1 MNNFLVTGC
10 AGFIGSHAVDLLL
23 SHRHKVCGVDKL
35 TYAGN
40 INNLNTSID
49 NDNFNFYQ
57 ADICDRNYI
66 QDLLKRHKIQCIINF
81 AAESHVDNSIT
92 NCAPFIESNVIGVHN
107 LLELIR
113 TKPKYKR
120 PSFFHI
126 STDEV
131 YGDIMEGAF
140 KETDKLNPSNPYSA
154 TKACSEML
162 INSYHRTYGLRYVI
176 SRSGNN
182 YGSRQYEE
190 KLVAKAVSCLK
201 DGAKIPLHGDGSYN
215 RDWTHVK
222 DNIDG
227 IMSII
232 DKGIVDECFNIAANN
247 HFTNKEVAL
256 AVIKK
261 FNKTEKEIEYVEDRW
276 GQDIRYSVDTSKI
289 KQATGWKPQR
299 VGGLNLDFVDE
310 ELQGRI

>member
-1 MNNFLVTGC
+1 MKITVTGGR
-10 AGFIGSHAVDLLL
+10 GFIGSHFVESALEKGWRVYDIDKMGYA
-23 SHRHKVCGVDKL
+23 SHRSLPWDKNSKYTL
-35 TYAGN
+35 THGN
-40 INNLNTSID
+40 IANIRHLPT
-49 NDNFNFYQ
+49 
-57 ADICDRNYI
+57 CDMV
-66 QDLLKRHKIQCIINF
+66 INF

-120 PSFFHI
+120 PTFFHI

-201 DGAKIPLHGDGSYN
+201 DGVKIPLHGDGSYI

-310 ELQGRI
+310 EL

>member
-1 MNNFLVTGC
+1 MKITVTGGR
-10 AGFIGSHAVDLLL
+10 GFIGSHFVESALEKGWRVYDIDKMGYA
-23 SHRHKVCGVDKL
+23 SHRSLPWDKNSKYTL
-35 TYAGN
+35 THGN
-40 INNLNTSID
+40 IANIRHLPT
-49 NDNFNFYQ
+49 
-57 ADICDRNYI
+57 CDMV
-66 QDLLKRHKIQCIINF
+66 INF

-120 PSFFHI
+120 PTFFHI

-201 DGAKIPLHGDGSYN
+201 DGAKIPLHGDGSYI

-310 ELQGRI
+310 EL

>member
-1 MNNFLVTGC
+1 
-10 AGFIGSHAVDLLL
+10 
-23 SHRHKVCGVDKL
+23 
-35 TYAGN
+35 
-40 INNLNTSID
+40 
-49 NDNFNFYQ
+49 
-57 ADICDRNYI
+57 
-66 QDLLKRHKIQCIINF
+66 
-81 AAESHVDNSIT
+81 
-92 NCAPFIESNVIGVHN
+92 
-107 LLELIR
+107 
-113 TKPKYKR
+113 
-120 PSFFHI
+120 
-126 STDEV
+126 
-131 YGDIMEGAF
+131 
-140 KETDKLNPSNPYSA
+140 
-154 TKACSEML
+154 ML

-201 DGAKIPLHGDGSYN
+201 DGAKLPLHGDGSYI

>member
-1 MNNFLVTGC
+1 MKITVTGGR
-10 AGFIGSHAVDLLL
+10 GFIGSHFVESALEKGWRVYDIDKMGYA
-23 SHRHKVCGVDKL
+23 SHRSLPWDKNSKYTL
-35 TYAGN
+35 THGN
-40 INNLNTSID
+40 IANIRHLPT
-49 NDNFNFYQ
+49 
-57 ADICDRNYI
+57 CDMV
-66 QDLLKRHKIQCIINF
+66 INF

-120 PSFFHI
+120 PTFFHI

-201 DGAKIPLHGDGSYN
+201 DGVKIPLHGDGSYI

>member
-1 MNNFLVTGC
+1 MKVTVTGGR
-10 AGFIGSHAVDLLL
+10 GFIGSHFVESALERGWRVYDIDKMGYA
-23 SHRHKVCGVDKL
+23 SHRSLPWDKNPNYTL
-35 TYAGN
+35 THGN
-40 INNLNTSID
+40 IANI
-49 NDNFNFYQ
+49 
-57 ADICDRNYI
+57 
-66 QDLLKRHKIQCIINF
+66 RHLPTCEMVINF

-120 PSFFHI
+120 PIFFHI

-131 YGDIMEGAF
+131 YGDIAEGAF
-140 KETDKLNPSNPYSA
+140 KENDKLNPSNPYSA

-162 INSYHRTYGLRYVI
+162 INSYHRTYELEYVI

-201 DGAKIPLHGDGSYN
+201 DGSKIPLHGNGSYI

-222 DNIDG
+222 DNVDG

-232 DKGIVDECFNIAANN
+232 DKGIVNDCFNIAANN

-256 AVIKK
+256 SVIKK
-261 FNKTEKEIEYVEDRW
+261 FNKTEEQIEYVEDRW

-289 KQATGWKPQR
+289 NNATGWQPR
-299 VGGLNLDFVDE
+299 YIGGLNLDFVDE
-310 ELQGRI
+310 EL

>member
-1 MNNFLVTGC
+1 MKVTVTGGR
-10 AGFIGSHAVDLLL
+10 GFIGSHFVESALEKGWKVYDIDKMGYA
-23 SHRHKVCGVDKL
+23 SHRSLPWDKNKNYTL
-35 TYAGN
+35 THGN
-40 INNLNTSID
+40 IANIRHLPTC
-49 NDNFNFYQ
+49 
-57 ADICDRNYI
+57 DIVV
-66 QDLLKRHKIQCIINF
+66 NF

-120 PSFFHI
+120 PTFFHI

-201 DGAKIPLHGDGSYN
+201 DGAKIPLHGDGSYI

-310 ELQGRI
+310 EL

>member
-1 MNNFLVTGC
+1 MKVTVTGGR
-10 AGFIGSHAVDLLL
+10 GFIGSHFVESALEKGWKVYDIDKMGYA
-23 SHRHKVCGVDKL
+23 SHRSLPWDKNKNYTL
-35 TYAGN
+35 THGN
-40 INNLNTSID
+40 IANIRHLPTC
-49 NDNFNFYQ
+49 
-57 ADICDRNYI
+57 DIVV
-66 QDLLKRHKIQCIINF
+66 NF

-120 PSFFHI
+120 PTFFHI

-201 DGAKIPLHGDGSYN
+201 DGVKIPLHGDGSYI

-310 ELQGRI
+310 EL

>member
-1 MNNFLVTGC
+1 MKITVTGGR
-10 AGFIGSHAVDLLL
+10 GFIGSHFVESALEKGWRVYDIDKMGYA
-23 SHRHKVCGVDKL
+23 SHRSLPWDKNSKYTL
-35 TYAGN
+35 THGN
-40 INNLNTSID
+40 IANIRHLPT
-49 NDNFNFYQ
+49 
-57 ADICDRNYI
+57 CDMV
-66 QDLLKRHKIQCIINF
+66 INF

-120 PSFFHI
+120 PTFFHI

-201 DGAKIPLHGDGSYN
+201 DGVKIPLHGDGSYI

-289 KQATGWKPQR
+289 KQATGWKPHR

-310 ELQGRI
+310 EL

>member
-1 MNNFLVTGC
+1 MKVTVTGGR
-10 AGFIGSHAVDLLL
+10 GFIGSHFVESALEKGWKVYDIDKMGYA
-23 SHRHKVCGVDKL
+23 SHRSLPWDKNKNYTL
-35 TYAGN
+35 THGN
-40 INNLNTSID
+40 IANIRHLPTC
-49 NDNFNFYQ
+49 
-57 ADICDRNYI
+57 DIVV
-66 QDLLKRHKIQCIINF
+66 NF

-120 PSFFHI
+120 PTFFHI

-201 DGAKIPLHGDGSYN
+201 DGAKIPLHGDGSYI